1 MKMHLRKTGAKV
13 EKRKMNNDNNQ
24 RNKYN
29 GKIIMIKCIVT
40 RRAKDLLVVLL
51 KRLGDVVML
60 ARFEG
65 DEYPAALREAPY
77 VEEEEP
83 VEEE

>member
-1 MKMHLRKTGAKV
+1 
-13 EKRKMNNDNNQ
+13 
-24 RNKYN
+24 
-29 GKIIMIKCIVT
+29 MIKCIVR

-65 DEYPAALREAPY
+65 EEYPAALREAPY

>member
-1 MKMHLRKTGAKV
+1 
-13 EKRKMNNDNNQ
+13 MNSDNN
-24 RNKYN
+24 NTNNYKKEN
-29 GKIIMIKCIVT
+29 SVIMIKCIVR

-65 DEYPAALREAPY
+65 EEYPAALREAPY